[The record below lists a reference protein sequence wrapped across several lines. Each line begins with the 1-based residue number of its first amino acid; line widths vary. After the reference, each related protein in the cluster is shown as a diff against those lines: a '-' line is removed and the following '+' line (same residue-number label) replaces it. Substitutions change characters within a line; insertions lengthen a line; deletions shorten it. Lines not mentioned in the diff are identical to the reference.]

1 MKKWML
7 LRCRLSDASDH
18 SGKADMTTRWRSFA
32 VISVAV
38 FISTLDL
45 FIVNIAFPDIRSDF
59 SGASLSELSWVLNAY
74 AIAFAALLLPLGKLG
89 DVLGRKRV
97 FQAGVL
103 LFVAGSALSAVA
115 SSVGFLIAAR
125 ALQGIGAAALTP
137 TSLGLVLPQFP
148 ARERATAIG
157 AWAALGAVGAAMGPP
172 LGGLLVQAS
181 WRWIFVVNIPL
192 GLLTVL
198 LVQRRFREIREPRAL
213 LPDGIGA
220 VLAMG
225 SVGLLTLGLAQG
237 PGWGWDVRVLAS
249 FAAALG
255 LGLALV
261 LRSLRHRSPLLNLA
275 LFRSPAFSLASA
287 STLLFFAG
295 FAAFLLGGVLY
306 LTQVWHYSALQAGF
320 GFAPGPAMAAIFA
333 AISGRLADRFGPA
346 VIGVPGGALFALG
359 TLLFTGLGA
368 QPDYVGEYLPGMLIG
383 GAGVGMILPSFT
395 ASAVMAVPAERL
407 AAGIAAETM
416 FRQIGAALG
425 VATFVAV
432 FGTPVGPEVLDSF
445 DRSFTF
451 MTASS
456 LAAGLVLLALT
467 IVLRRNARGS
477 AISLEAARSTDG
489 VQLAPTTPTA
499 SGGTR

>member
-1 MKKWML
+1 MQANATEGTEME
-7 LRCRLSDASDH
+7 
-18 SGKADMTTRWRSFA
+18 GRWRSFA
-32 VISVAV
+32 TISIAV

-45 FIVNIAFPDIRSDF
+45 FIVNIAFPNIRSDF
-59 SGASLSELSWVLNAY
+59 SGSSLSELSWVLNAY
-74 AIAFAALLLPLGKLG
+74 TITFAALLLPLGKLG
-89 DVLGRKRV
+89 DVVGRKRV

-103 LFVAGSALSAVA
+103 VFVAGSAVSAVA
-115 SSVGFLIAAR
+115 SSASFLIGAR
-125 ALQGIGAAALTP
+125 ALQGVGAAALTP
-137 TSLGLVLPQFP
+137 TSLGLVLRMFP
-148 ARERATAIG
+148 AGERATAIG

-181 WRWIFVVNIPL
+181 WRWIFLVNVPL

-198 LVQRRFREIREPRAL
+198 LVQRRFEEIREPRAL
-213 LPDGIGA
+213 LPDGIGT
-220 VLAMG
+220 VLAIG
-225 SVGLLTLGLAQG
+225 SIGLLTLGLAQG
-237 PGWGWDVRVLAS
+237 PGWGWDGRVLAC
-249 FAAALG
+249 FAAALL
-255 LGLALV
+255 LGTSLV
-261 LRSLRHRSPLLNLA
+261 LRSLRHRSPVLDLS

-306 LTQVWHYSALQAGF
+306 LTQVWHYSALEAGF

-346 VIGVPGGALFALG
+346 VIGVPGGVLFAVG
-359 TLLFTGLGA
+359 TLMFTGLGA
-368 QPDYVGEYLPGMLIG
+368 EPDYVGEYLPGMLIG
-383 GAGVGMILPSFT
+383 GTGVGLILPSFT

-432 FGTPVGPEVLDSF
+432 FGTPVGAEVLHSF
-445 DRSFTF
+445 DRSFAF
-451 MTASS
+451 MAASS

-467 IVLRRNARGS
+467 IVLLRRAS
-477 AISLEAARSTDG
+477 ASEVPLQAARAADG
-489 VQLAPTTPTA
+489 AELAPAVPTA
-499 SGGTR
+499 PGGAR